1 MKHHNKQRKFG
12 RVRKV
17 RTALLRSLMR
27 ALVLNGSIETTLAKA
42 KEIRPMIEKLVT
54 LAKKDT
60 VASRRVLSSRLGNDI
75 ETSTKLHDELAK
87 EFKDRPGGY
96 TRVTK
101 LGKFARDTRDH
112 ARIEFVK

>member
-1 MKHHNKQRKFG
+1 MKHQNKQRKFG

-27 ALVLNGSIETTLAKA
+27 ALVLEGSIETTLAKA
-42 KEIRPMIEKLVT
+42 KEIRPMVEKLVT

-60 VASRRVLSSRLGNDI
+60 VASRRVITSRLGNDE
-75 ETSTKLHDELAK
+75 ETSKKLHDELAK
-87 EFKDRPGGY
+87 EYKERPGGY
-96 TRVTK
+96 TRITK
-101 LGKFARDTRDH
+101 LAKFSASTRDH

>member
-101 LGKFARDTRDH
+101 LGKFAKDTRDH

>member
-17 RTALLRSLMR
+17 RTALLRSLIR
-27 ALVLNGSIETTLAKA
+27 ALVLEGSIETTLAKA
-42 KEIRPMIEKLVT
+42 KEIRPMIEKLIT

-60 VASRRVLSSRLGNDI
+60 VASRRVITSRLGND
-75 ETSTKLHDELAK
+75 EEVSLKLHNELAK
-87 EFKDRPGGY
+87 EYKDRPGGY
-96 TRVTK
+96 TRITK
-101 LGKFARDTRDH
+101 LGKFAKDTRDH